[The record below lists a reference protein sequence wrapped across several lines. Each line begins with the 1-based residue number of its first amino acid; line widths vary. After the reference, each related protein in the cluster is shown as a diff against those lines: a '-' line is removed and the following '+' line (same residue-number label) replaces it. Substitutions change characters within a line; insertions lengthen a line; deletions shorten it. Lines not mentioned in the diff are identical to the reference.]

1 MEVKNIDTDYEIDF
15 KEAGV
20 DIENPKNELQYQLYK
35 CTLALEQ
42 IVGKLLPWLLKTAD
56 GIIKTFKPLIH
67 YPSNDIRLNYMICSK
82 EFETASALY
91 PRVSYLA
98 RHAKKKRV
106 RKKNIT
112 RLYKIG
118 SEILKKES

>member
-1 MEVKNIDTDYEIDF
+1 VEVKNIDTDYEIDY
-15 KEAGV
+15 KDAGV

-35 CTLALEQ
+35 CTLTLEQ
-42 IVGKLLPWLLKTAD
+42 IVGELLPWLLKIAD
-56 GIIKTFKPLIH
+56 GIIKTL
-67 YPSNDIRLNYMICSK
+67 
-82 EFETASALY
+82 SALY

-118 SEILKKES
+118 LEILKKES

>member
-1 MEVKNIDTDYEIDF
+1 MEVKNIDTDYEIGY
-15 KEAGV
+15 KESGV

-35 CTLALEQ
+35 CTLVLEQ
-42 IVGKLLPWLLKTAD
+42 IAGKLLPWLLKTAD
-56 GIIKTFKPLIH
+56 GIIKTL
-67 YPSNDIRLNYMICSK
+67 SV
-82 EFETASALY
+82 LY

-112 RLYKIG
+112 RLYKIAL
-118 SEILKKES
+118 EILKKGVKT

>member
-1 MEVKNIDTDYEIDF
+1 MKNIDTDYEIDY
-15 KEAGV
+15 KEAGF

-35 CTLALEQ
+35 CTLVLEQ
-42 IVGKLLPWLLKTAD
+42 IAGELMPWLLKTAD
-56 GIIKTFKPLIH
+56 DIIKTFKPLIH
-67 YPSNDIRLNYMICSK
+67 YLSNDIRLNNMICSK

-91 PRVSYLA
+91 SRVSCLA

-118 SEILKKES
+118 LEILKKES

>member
-1 MEVKNIDTDYEIDF
+1 MEVKNIDTDYEIDY
-15 KEAGV
+15 KESGV

-42 IVGKLLPWLLKTAD
+42 IAGELLPWLLKIAD

-67 YPSNDIRLNYMICSK
+67 YLSNDIKLNNMICSK

>member
-1 MEVKNIDTDYEIDF
+1 MKNIDTDYEIDY

-35 CTLALEQ
+35 CALVLEQ
-42 IVGKLLPWLLKTAD
+42 IAGELLPCFLKIAER
-56 GIIKTFKPLIH
+56 IIKTFKPLIH
-67 YPSNDIRLNYMICSK
+67 CLSNDIRLNNMICSK

>member
-1 MEVKNIDTDYEIDF
+1 MKNIDTDYEIDY
-15 KEAGV
+15 KESGV

-42 IVGKLLPWLLKTAD
+42 IAGELLPWLLRTTD
-56 GIIKTFKPLIH
+56 VFIKTL
-67 YPSNDIRLNYMICSK
+67 
-82 EFETASALY
+82 SALY